1 MSDYYNHIEFTKE
14 DIEKGLLDDFIGFLN
29 KYVQMSSK
37 DKDTT
42 RKVYY
47 VVSKDLETDNIVV
60 EFLYSLS
67 KDTSWVTADLDS
79 VALSDLDNNLLK
91 DQDTIESTQ
100 QEDETEEND
109 RYPFATEE
117 EWEDFVDDLFDRLQN
132 VWEHHKED

>member
-67 KDTSWVTADLDS
+67 KDTS
-79 VALSDLDNNLLK
+79 
-91 DQDTIESTQ
+91 
-100 QEDETEEND
+100 
-109 RYPFATEE
+109 
-117 EWEDFVDDLFDRLQN
+117 
-132 VWEHHKED
+132 